1 MVRGWLISCIAESE
15 DDPFL
20 LMAEEGVKVLVEAT
34 TPSSWLVE
42 LFPIRE
48 LDLVPPFR
56 EKSLLS
62 QTQSQIRPVV
72 VPWGEI
78 SVFC

>member
-1 MVRGWLISCIAESE
+1 
-15 DDPFL
+15 
-20 LMAEEGVKVLVEAT
+20 MAEEGVKVLVEAT

-72 VPWGEI
+72 VPCGEI